1 MIQVAGKLLFSFI
14 LSTWL
19 YSEAV
24 LFYPPFRDI
33 ARDFTEQVSIPTHD
47 KWGGIATAPD
57 AKMLR
62 VQLEDQLGFSFDRDT
77 REMWDR
83 AFGFFFSEARAGV
96 RVAADTSS
104 LWDSFLMEKKPFGEL
119 VDKGVLF

>member
-1 MIQVAGKLLFSFI
+1 MIQVAGKLLFSFL

-24 LFYPPFRDI
+24 LLYPPFRDI

-47 KWGGIATAPD
+47 KWGPIAQASD
-57 AKMLR
+57 AKLLR
-62 VQLEDQLGFSFDRDT
+62 TKLEGQLGLSFDRDT

-83 AFGFFFSEARAGV
+83 AFSFFSSEGPTSV
-96 RVAADTSS
+96 RLAADTSS
-104 LWDSFLMEKKPFGEL
+104 LWDSFTVEKMPFQSL
-119 VDKGVLF
+119 VDKGVVF